1 MDFYLLHVKNS
12 RVEWASLY
20 NILTRN
26 VSFLASLI
34 FFPLLCCLAFPVK
47 ETLGVIAD
55 ITDFSSDEAEVKFG
69 GEAGVVG
76 SGKLQHS
83 EHPGFLFSEGFPL
96 LIENCLKKEEN
107 SEY

>member
-12 RVEWASLY
+12 SVEWASLD

-47 ETLGVIAD
+47 ETLGVIVD
-55 ITDFSSDEAEVKFG
+55 MTDFSSDEAEVKLG
-69 GEAGVVG
+69 GFVG

-83 EHPGFLFSEGFPL
+83 EHPSFLFSKGFPL
-96 LIENCLKKEEN
+96 LIENCLKKEE
-107 SEY
+107 Y